1 MMCSHAIS
9 LAVHHSE
16 PPRARAT
23 SSTSFLSRE
32 PQGGENPGTMS
43 FSRTVPSMLF
53 TFFLNRKPCPKATP
67 VFDFKKDH
75 SSQLSSREP
84 V

>member
-53 TFFLNRKPCPKATP
+53 TFF
-67 VFDFKKDH
+67 FK
-75 SSQLSSREP
+75 SETVPQSNAGL
-84 V
+84 